1 MANRNRIF
9 SYILKMVPNWN
20 DAEDIMQNTSSII
33 WKKIDHY
40 HDGQDFA
47 AWACGIARY
56 EILAF
61 FRKTKNSRLVF
72 DEDLVDQIEQNTDD
86 NGGSHIEE
94 ISQAARDCVKKLNGK
109 DQKIIQLRYD
119 EELSVKQISS
129 RLSRSVRGLYKSL
142 ARIHDNLLNCVEL
155 TIASQEHH

>member
-20 DAEDIMQNTSSII
+20 DAEDIMQNTSSVI
-33 WKKIDHY
+33 WKKIDQY
-40 HDGQDFA
+40 NDGQDFA
-47 AWACGIARY
+47 AWGCGIARY
-56 EILAF
+56 EILSF
-61 FRKTKNSRLVF
+61 LRKRKNSRLVF
-72 DEDLVDQIEQNTDD
+72 DEDLLDQIERNTKDTH
-86 NGGSHIEE
+86 GSRIEE
-94 ISQAARDCVKKLNGK
+94 VSQAARDCVKKLKSN

-142 ARIHDNLLNCVEL
+142 ARIHDNLLSCVEY
-155 TIASQEHH
+155 TIASQERQ